1 MITFGELSTR
11 WAGVVISIVLV
22 LVVLIAILFVM
33 SVAEKLSRK
42 SALRLKADMLRG
54 KAAAEEY
61 HSVKASKALINII
74 NRRYYLFSD
83 FI

>member
-42 SALRLKADMLRG
+42 YILISGGLLLFEY
-54 KAAAEEY
+54 AAYKVLYSSY
-61 HSVKASKALINII
+61 HRKGIEL
-74 NRRYYLFSD
+74 LT
-83 FI
+83 

>member
-42 SALRLKADMLRG
+42 EIIQKSLDNFGYILLADTL
-54 KAAAEEY
+54 EEG
-61 HSVKASKALINII
+61 IDE
-74 NRRYYLFSD
+74 FS
-83 FI
+83 